1 MHERIERVFHEESG
15 RALAALIAFCRDFE
29 MAEDAL
35 QDALALALE
44 RWPIDGVPSEPTA
57 WLLTTAKRKIID
69 RVRRDQV
76 YARKLDVLGYDGLHE
91 GDWDDEAM
99 DDASV
104 PDERLKLIFTCCHPA
119 IAIDAQ
125 VALTLRTLVG
135 LSTEDIAR
143 AFLTPT
149 PAMAQRL
156 VRAQRKIS
164 TAGIPYEV
172 PAPQRMGERMQ
183 AVLAVLYLIFNEG
196 YDAARG
202 EALIRYELCAEAI
215 RLARVL
221 LRLIDRDTG
230 ASAPALRAWRSEV
243 LGLLALMLLHHSRSA
258 ARLSRHGELM
268 LLEEQ
273 DRSLWNRAMIGDG
286 LRTLDTA
293 IALRQS
299 GPYQLQAAI
308 SALHASAPEPGQTD
322 WTQIAALYAELA
334 RRMPSPV
341 IELNRAV
348 AIAMSDG
355 PNAGLAHLATARL
368 PATLD
373 EFHLYHAVHADF
385 LRRTGDRASAAAAYS
400 RALDLCGNAP
410 ERAFLERRLQ
420 EMMK

>member
-1 MHERIERVFHEESG
+1 MHERIERVFREESG

-29 MAEDAL
+29 LAEDAL

-76 YARKLDVLGYDGLHE
+76 YARKLDMLGHDGLHE

-119 IAIDAQ
+119 IAVDAQ

-149 PAMAQRL
+149 AAMAQRL

-164 TAGIPYEV
+164 AAGIPYEV
-172 PAPQRMGERMQ
+172 PAPQRMSERMQ

-202 EALIRYELCAEAI
+202 EALIRHELCAEAI
-215 RLARVL
+215 RLTRVL
-221 LRLIDRDTG
+221 LQLIDGDTG
-230 ASAPALRAWRSEV
+230 VSAPALRAWQSEV
-243 LGLLALMLLHHSRSA
+243 LGLLALMLLHHSRST
-258 ARLSRHGELM
+258 ARLGRHGELM

-273 DRSLWNRAMIGDG
+273 DRSLWNRAMIDEG
-286 LRTLDTA
+286 LRALDTA
-293 IALRQS
+293 MALRQT

-308 SALHASAPEPGQTD
+308 AALHASAPEPGQTD
-322 WTQIAALYAELA
+322 WPQIVALYGELV
-334 RRMPSPV
+334 RRTPSPV

-348 AIAMSDG
+348 AISMADG
-355 PNAGLAHLATARL
+355 PNAGLEHLASAQL
-368 PATLD
+368 PTILD
-373 EFHLYHAVHADF
+373 EFHLYHAVRADF
-385 LRRTGDRASAAAAYS
+385 LRRTGDRTAAAAAYT

-410 ERAFLERRLQ
+410 ERAFLERRLH
-420 EMMK
+420 EMKT